1 MKNFPTIEHV
11 SFDLRW
17 VNGLPSDRDVDV
29 RLQVFEV
36 RLQVFEPDHL
46 SDLYFWRINYGDASY
61 DQDARGFCGAASV
74 PGNGKR
80 FKSRKVAKDLIE
92 QVKEQIAMNK
102 SFP

>member
-17 VNGLPSDRDVDV
+17 VNGLPSNGDVD
-29 RLQVFEV
+29 V

-46 SDLYFWRINYGDASY
+46 SDLYSWRINYGDASY

-80 FKSRKVAKDLIE
+80 FKSREVAKDLIE
-92 QVKEQIAMNK
+92 QVKEQIAMDK
-102 SFP
+102 ISPIE